1 MNNLNLSSIL
11 LIIIGV
17 LLITYGGW
25 SLYKFRDYTWAAG
38 LVSLGVGNG
47 LFGITNG
54 FSDLTSRGRIF
65 MKVGIVMLIFGVL
78 IVGYVLSKGM

>member
-11 LIIIGV
+11 LIIIGL

-25 SLYKFRDYTWAAG
+25 SLYKFRDYTWATG
-38 LVSLGVGNG
+38 LISLGVGNG
-47 LFGITNG
+47 LFGLSNG
-54 FSDLTSRGRIF
+54 FADLTPRGRIF
-65 MKVGIVMLIFGVL
+65 MKIGITMLIIGVL

>member
-11 LIIIGV
+11 LITIGL
-17 LLITYGGW
+17 LLIAYGGW

-38 LVSLGVGNG
+38 LISLGIGNG

-54 FSDLTSRGRIF
+54 FSDLTPKGRIF
-65 MKVGIVMLIFGVL
+65 MKIGITTLIIGVL